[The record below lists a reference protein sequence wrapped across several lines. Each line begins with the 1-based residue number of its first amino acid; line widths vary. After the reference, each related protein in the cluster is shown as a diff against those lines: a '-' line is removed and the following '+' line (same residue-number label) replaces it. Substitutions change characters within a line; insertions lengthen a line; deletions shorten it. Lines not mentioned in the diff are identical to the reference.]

1 MKKCS
6 HSEGTL
12 QAESFLNDA
21 FFDMILS
28 NDKKGT

>member
-6 HSEGTL
+6 RQAGAL

-28 NDKKGT
+28 NGKKGT